1 MDGAPVS
8 DQGTE
13 LGGARKDFPPTT
25 ANFQA
30 QLRDPAT
37 LARMAV
43 METLATR
50 YWKPVYHFLRMSYAK
65 GNEEA
70 KDLTQAFFVWLLERD
85 LLLRFDPKRSSFR
98 TFLKGV
104 LRNFA
109 GNEHQALH
117 RLKRGGGAVHVSI
130 DVAAAAL
137 ERGDDETDPEK
148 MFDRLWMKE
157 VLRRAVD
164 KVRAGCQAS
173 QRIVPFLVFQQYDLD
188 LSDPPPSYAEV
199 ARRLGIKESDV
210 RNHLHEI
217 REKVREEVKAEISA
231 SEGESDVSPELSRL
245 FRS

>member
-1 MDGAPVS
+1 MS

-50 YWKPVYHFLRMSYAK
+50 YWKPVYHFLRMTYNK
-65 GNEEA
+65 PNEDA
-70 KDLTQAFFVWLLERD
+70 KDLAQAFFVWMLERD
-85 LLLRFDPKRSSFR
+85 LLLRFDPSRSSFR

-117 RLKRGGGAVHVSI
+117 RLKRGGGAGHVSI

-137 ERGDDETDPEK
+137 ERGDTDTDPEK
-148 MFDRLWMKE
+148 MFDRLWLKE
-157 VLRRAVD
+157 VLHRAVD
-164 KVRAGCQAS
+164 RVKAKYQATK
-173 QRIVPFLVFQQYDLD
+173 RLIPFVVFQQYDLD
-188 LSDPPPSYAEV
+188 LSDSPPSYAEV
-199 ARRLGIKESDV
+199 AKRLGIKESDV
-210 RNHLHEI
+210 RNHLHEV
-217 REKVREEVKAEISA
+217 REKVREEVKAEISSA
-231 SEGESDVSPELSRL
+231 EGETGDLSPELSKL

>member
-1 MDGAPVS
+1 MS

-13 LGGARKDFPPTT
+13 LGGARKDFPATT

-50 YWKPVYHFLRMSYAK
+50 YWKPVYHFLRMTYNKS
-65 GNEEA
+65 NEDA
-70 KDLTQAFFVWLLERD
+70 KDLAQAFFVWILERD
-85 LLLRFDPKRSSFR
+85 LLLRFDPARSSFR

-117 RLKRGGGAVHVSI
+117 RLKRGGGVGHVSI

-137 ERGDDETDPEK
+137 ERGDTETDPDK
-148 MFDRLWMKE
+148 MFDRLWLKE

-164 KVRAGCQAS
+164 RVKEKCRAT
-173 QRIVPFLVFQQYDLD
+173 QRVIPFLVFQQYDLD
-188 LSDPPPSYAEV
+188 ASDSPPSYAEV
-199 ARRLGIKESDV
+199 AKRLGIKESDV

-217 REKVREEVKAEISA
+217 REKIRQEVKAEISA
-231 SEGESDVSPELSRL
+231 AEGETGDLSPELSTL

>member
-1 MDGAPVS
+1 MS
-8 DQGTE
+8 DHGTE
-13 LGGARKDFPPTT
+13 LGGARRDFPPTT

-50 YWKPVYHFLRMSYAK
+50 YWKPVYHFLRLTYSK
-65 GNEEA
+65 SNEDA

-85 LLLRFDPKRSSFR
+85 LLLRFDPARSTFR

-109 GNEHQALH
+109 GNEHQALQ
-117 RLKRGGGAVHVSI
+117 RLKRGGGAAHVSI
-130 DVAAAAL
+130 DLASAAL
-137 ERGDDETDPEK
+137 ERGDVETDPET

-157 VLRRAVD
+157 VLHRALER
-164 KVRAGCQAS
+164 VRAKYQAQ

-188 LSDPPPSYAEV
+188 LSDSPPSYPEV
-199 ARRLGIKESDV
+199 AKRLGIKESDV
-210 RNHLHEI
+210 RNHLHEV
-217 REKVREEVKAEISA
+217 RERVREEVRAEISA
-231 SEGESDVSPELSRL
+231 AEGETGDLSPELSKL

>member
-1 MDGAPVS
+1 MADHHT
-8 DQGTE
+8 D

-25 ANFQA
+25 ANFRA

-37 LARMAV
+37 LARMSV

-50 YWKPVYHFLRMSYAK
+50 YWKPVYHFLRMSYSK
-65 GNEEA
+65 GNEDA

-85 LLLRFDPKRSSFR
+85 LLLKFDPARSSFR

-117 RLKRGGGAVHVSI
+117 RLKRGGGAGHVSI

-164 KVRAGCQAS
+164 RVRARCQAS
-173 QRIVPFLVFQQYDLD
+173 HRIVPFLVFQQYDLD
-188 LSDPPPSYAEV
+188 LSDAPPSYAEV
-199 ARRLGIKESDV
+199 AGRLGIKESDV

-231 SEGESDVSPELSRL
+231 AEGETGDLTPELGKF

>member
-1 MDGAPVS
+1 MS

-13 LGGARKDFPPTT
+13 LGGPRKDFPPTT

-37 LARMAV
+37 LARMSV

-50 YWKPVYHFLRMSYAK
+50 YWKPVYHFLRMSYSK

-85 LLLRFDPKRSSFR
+85 LLLKFDPARSSFR

-109 GNEHQALH
+109 GNEHQALN
-117 RLKRGGGAVHVSI
+117 RLKRGGGAGHVSI
-130 DVAAAAL
+130 DVASAAL

-157 VLRRAVD
+157 VLLRAVE
-164 KVRAGCQAS
+164 KVRAKCQATK
-173 QRIVPFLVFQQYDLD
+173 RVVPFLVFQRYDLD
-188 LSDPPPSYAEV
+188 VSDRPPSYADL
-199 ARRLGIKESDV
+199 ARDLGIKESDV

-217 REKVREEVKAEISA
+217 REKVRDEVKAEISA
-231 SEGESDVSPELSRL
+231 DEGESDVSPELSRL
-245 FRS
+245 FRA

>member
-1 MDGAPVS
+1 MS

-13 LGGARKDFPPTT
+13 LGGARKDFPATT

-50 YWKPVYHFLRMSYAK
+50 YWKPVYHFLRMTYSK
-65 GNEEA
+65 TNEDA
-70 KDLTQAFFVWLLERD
+70 KDLAQAFFVWLLERD
-85 LLLRFDPKRSSFR
+85 LLLRFDPGRSSFR

-117 RLKRGGGAVHVSI
+117 RLKRGGGAGHVSI

-137 ERGDDETDPEK
+137 EKGDVETDPEK
-148 MFDRLWMKE
+148 MFDRLWLKE
-157 VLRRAVD
+157 VLHRAVD
-164 KVRAGCQAS
+164 RVKAACQAS
-173 QRIVPFLVFQQYDLD
+173 KRVIPFLVFQHYDLD
-188 LSDPPPSYAEV
+188 LSDSPPSYAEV
-199 ARRLGIKESDV
+199 AKKFGIKESDV

-217 REKVREEVKAEISA
+217 REKVREEAKAEIAAAEGETGDLA
-231 SEGESDVSPELSRL
+231 SEVSTL

>member
-1 MDGAPVS
+1 MS

-50 YWKPVYHFLRMSYAK
+50 YWKPVYHFLRMTYSK
-65 GNEEA
+65 PNEDA

-85 LLLRFDPKRSSFR
+85 LLLRFDPARSTFR

-117 RLKRGGGAVHVSI
+117 RLKRGGGAAHVSI
-130 DVAAAAL
+130 DVTAAAL
-137 ERGDDETDPEK
+137 ERGDLETDPEK
-148 MFDRLWMKE
+148 LFDRLWMKE
-157 VLRRAVD
+157 VLHRAVD
-164 KVRAGCQAS
+164 RIKAKYQAQ

-188 LSDPPPSYAEV
+188 LSDGPPSYAEV

-210 RNHLHEI
+210 RNHLHEV
-217 REKVREEVKAEISA
+217 REKVREEVKAEISSA
-231 SEGESDVSPELSRL
+231 EGETGDVSPELSKL